1 MLNQKISNLSPVVI
15 EVIDALI
22 GYDDEEKI
30 RHKARASKR
39 TLAARRA
46 IEEHREKRSLAK
58 NVDEEAWFDDI

>member
-22 GYDDEEKI
+22 GYEDEEKI
-30 RHKARASKR
+30 RNKERASRR

-46 IEEHREKRSLAK
+46 IEAHREKRNLAK
-58 NVDEEAWFDDI
+58 DVDEEAWFDDI